1 MVKIIE
7 ARAILTGSDETG
19 GAFKG
24 IIDKINAVAKAH
36 AAMAKSGA
44 KDVMA
49 LQLGLEKLNSKAGAI
64 SGFRAQQTAMIA
76 ARQQYRAAQEEVVR
90 LGRAMK
96 EATAPSREMTREYER
111 SQRVVKQAAATFQE
125 KVSAVKAARSEM
137 ASYGVT
143 LRNINAQQAVV
154 ERQIGRRVPRGSV
167 PGTGPGARPVTAIGA
182 DPYGASV
189 RPPRPQ
195 RVQEKEGPGIGEAVA
210 GGGVVKVAKD
220 ALMSGANVDTERSQM
235 RQAGWTDAEIKTA
248 EHRANRFAV
257 EWGTSPASAM
267 NIIREARPTFG
278 GDLAQTLKS
287 VPDFFALRT
296 AMRQKAPN
304 ASDKD
309 IDNQIGQMIKAG
321 EILGYSQDPE
331 RLKQYINFATQ
342 MQQIF
347 GSQLRSEEWLNYAK
361 SGKTAAGSFEFDFMR
376 SVLPTMLSEQGGDRL
391 GTALQTMRGAY
402 VGGRMKHAAVKNL
415 AALGLVDEKDGV
427 HRVPKTGEIKG
438 LKPGGIKGAELLS
451 RNPFQWYNELV
462 RPALDAKFGNDP
474 TARKIALSGIA
485 SDRNVEYMLHMFEDN
500 HQRMLKDRKSVEQAK
515 GIEGAKE
522 ALKDDPFL
530 AANRVKGALE
540 NTGAAVAEPFMEP
553 LKKSADAAA
562 DALNSLAGTARENP
576 TATGAGT
583 ATGATLGA
591 LGAYLASKG
600 SSLLWRLPMI
610 AGGAAAGGAAGAL
623 GLPLLVSEFLNSDP
637 KLAARARVFGSIP
650 AEDWEASRRRQDF
663 VRRDPEAAR
672 GEAFSRLPD
681 LSKVT
686 AVVQQPIDVTGKVAL
701 DPASKVDVNVSVKVQ
716 GQGTVT
722 GQSVTAGGNARGSV
736 GTSTAGSYE

>member
-1 MVKIIE
+1 MVKVVE
-7 ARAILTGSDETG
+7 ARALLTADDKTG
-19 GAFKG
+19 GTFKS
-24 IIDKINAVAKAH
+24 IFDKVNAVAKAQS
-36 AAMAKSGA
+36 ALAKSGA
-44 KDVMA
+44 KDVLA
-49 LQLGLEKLNSKAGAI
+49 FQAGLEKLNSKAGAI

-90 LGRAMK
+90 LGRAMRD
-96 EATAPSREMTREYER
+96 ATAPSREMTREYER
-111 SQRVVKQAAATFQE
+111 SQRAVKQAAAIFQE

-143 LRNINAQQAVV
+143 LRNVGAQQTLT
-154 ERQIGRRVPRGSV
+154 ERQISRRIGRSTAPAPLPGVRL
-167 PGTGPGARPVTAIGA
+167 GTGSPDHPASPARPARTPHA
-182 DPYGASV
+182 PE
-189 RPPRPQ
+189 R
-195 RVQEKEGPGIGEAVA
+195 EGPGITEAVT
-210 GGGVVKVAKD
+210 GIGIVKVAKD
-220 ALMSGANVDTERSQM
+220 AVLAGANVDTERSQM
-235 RQAGWTDAEIKTA
+235 RQAGWTEAEIKTA

-278 GDLAQTLKS
+278 GDLSQTLKS

-402 VGGRMKHAAVKNL
+402 IGGRMKHAAVKNL

-500 HQRMLKDRKSVEQAK
+500 YQRMLKDRKSVEQAK
-515 GIEGAKE
+515 GIGGAKE
-522 ALKDDPFL
+522 ALKDDPYL
-530 AANRVKGALE
+530 AASRANAALQNAGAAAIDPAMDALK
-540 NTGAAVAEPFMEP
+540 TGAG
-553 LKKSADAAA
+553 AAA
-562 DALNSLAGTARENP
+562 DALNNLAEKARGNS
-576 TATGAGT
+576 TATEAGGA
-583 ATGATLGA
+583 AGATLGA
-591 LGAYLASKG
+591 LGAFLATRG
-600 SSLLWRLPMI
+600 SSFLWRVPKI
-610 AGGAAAGGAAGAL
+610 ALGAAAGGAGGAL

-716 GQGTVT
+716 GQATVT
-722 GQSVTAGGNARGSV
+722 GQSVTAGGNVRGSV